1 MSRHAPKSAL
11 VEFPLAIALVV
22 LVSTVLVGCS
32 GGDSDTPDDVAPA
45 DASKA
50 AGAPDTSSDTNTRSA
65 QETPVQAIGSII
77 ALYKARDFDT
87 LFRTRYA
94 EIDKAE
100 TEEQIQSLIDRYASR
115 FEGDEAL
122 NEAIAT
128 YTSVLTLT
136 PELTEDGTVATF
148 QLDGGSIKLS
158 KMPDGTWGFHL

>member
-1 MSRHAPKSAL
+1 MQFTFAAAL
-11 VEFPLAIALVV
+11 FVMA
-22 LVSTVLVGCS
+22 STILVGCS
-32 GGDSDTPDDVAPA
+32 ESDSDTPDDVAPA

-100 TEEQIQSLIDRYASR
+100 TEEQIQSLIDRFASR

-128 YTSVLTLT
+128 YTSVLNLT
-136 PELTEDGTVATF
+136 PDLTEEGTVATF
-148 QLDGGSIKLS
+148 QLDGGFIKLS
-158 KMPDGTWGFHL
+158 KMPTGTWGFHL